1 MNTSEHIFH
10 KLKTMPWHSLGTV
23 VCVVLLSCLF
33 ASCSTKHNTPATRFW
48 HSFNAHYNTMYN
60 GELAFKEG
68 EEAQYKGHQDDYTR
82 LLPMYISTN
91 KTTASLG
98 KGNYETA
105 ITKSE
110 KAIKLHSIKKKPTV
124 KANHKLTPKEKEYR
138 ARKEFTP
145 YLKHSWMMLA
155 KAQFNQGNF
164 IEAASTFNY
173 IIRLYST
180 QPEVYSV
187 AKAYLARCYVA
198 LGWPYDAED
207 VLNKMRR
214 DSITTRGARER
225 DNTLTAFYIAT
236 ERYEEAI
243 PLLQST
249 IKHTKSK
256 VQRTRLNYLMGQ
268 LYHETGNDAAAYKY
282 LGKVVKSNPPYELEF
297 NARIMQ
303 AEVMPKSK
311 YKQMISKLK
320 RMAKNDKNKDYL
332 DRVYFAIGNIHLNNL
347 DTVRCCYAWET
358 GAEKSTKNGVA
369 KAVLLLRLGQL
380 YWEQEKYIEAQKAY
394 QGCIAILDKEHEDY
408 QESERR
414 SKILDELA
422 PPLSDIKLQDSL
434 QALAKMPEKEYLA
447 AIDRV
452 IEELKKKEKEE
463 AKKEAA
469 QQDAAGSS
477 ANTAKPAANNSAAA
491 GPQQKGAWYFY
502 NPQTVQTGK
511 QNFQRK
517 WGKRP
522 NEDNWRRSSKEVTG
536 GDEFEQYNYEDND
549 STQSGGEID
558 TEGVSEEEQQRLDS
572 LANDPHQRE
581 YYLKQIPFT
590 EEQLAAS
597 NATLSEGLYNAGI
610 IEAEK
615 LDNFAMAQ
623 KTMERLLND
632 FPDFDKKADIYYHM
646 FLLMGRLGNTEEAE
660 RYRQLLINEFPDS
673 KSAILLANPNYE
685 MIAREG
691 RHIEDSLYMD
701 AYHAYVESRYDVV
714 EKNYKFSTDNFPE
727 GQNRGKL
734 CFVHAMTQLY
744 TGHQK
749 EFMEEI
755 KEVVEKYS
763 KDEIS
768 EMAQY
773 IVKGLQ
779 EGRLLSSDKY
789 NASDI
794 WGRRNSTMF
803 GDSTAVADTLSMDR
817 YSNFNFVLAYPTN
830 SLNEN
835 QLLFELARYNF
846 SSYMVRNFE
855 IEQQKMEGISM
866 MIVKGFLSYDEAHAY
881 AQQLFSDRRMATLLE
896 GIKTLLINDK
906 NLSMLGKQFSFDDYS
921 TFFEEQFA
929 PLEMPK
935 DVNLDEQIDQ
945 PFIDPDDVDDSQ
957 NNEPE
962 EELIEGDEDDFPF
975 GF

>member
-1 MNTSEHIFH
+1 MKTK
-10 KLKTMPWHSLGTV
+10 KLAYIKQKATPWCSRLAFVCGIMFSLT
-23 VCVVLLSCLF
+23 F
-33 ASCSTKHNTPATRFW
+33 MSCSTKHNTPATRFW

-68 EEAQYKGHQDDYTR
+68 EEAQLKGHQDDYTR
-82 LLPMYISTN
+82 LLPMYVSTN
-91 KTTASLG
+91 KTTAGLG
-98 KGNYETA
+98 KSNYETA
-105 ITKSE
+105 ITKCE

-124 KANHKLTPKEKEYR
+124 KSNHKLTPKEKEYR

-145 YLKHSWMMLA
+145 YLKHSWLMLA
-155 KAQFNQGNF
+155 KSQFNQGDF
-164 IEAASTFNY
+164 IEAASTFSY

-180 QPEVYSV
+180 QPEVFSI

-214 DSITTRGARER
+214 DSITTKGERER
-225 DNTLTAFYIAT
+225 DNTQAAFFIAT
-236 ERYEEAI
+236 EQYEEAI
-243 PLLQST
+243 PYLQRT

-256 VQRTRLNYLMGQ
+256 IQRTRLNYLMGQ
-268 LYHETGNDAAAYKY
+268 LYHETGDDATAYKY
-282 LGKVVKSNPPYELEF
+282 LNKVVKSNPPYELEF

-332 DRVYFAIGNIHLNNL
+332 DRVYFAIGNIHLNNQ
-347 DTVRCCYAWET
+347 DTVRCYNAWEM

-380 YWEQEKYIEAQKAY
+380 YWEKEKYIEAQKAY

-408 QESERR
+408 KESERR
-414 SKILDELA
+414 SKVLDELA
-422 PPLSDIKLQDSL
+422 PPLGDIKLQDSL

-452 IEELKKKEKEE
+452 IDALNKKEKEE
-463 AKKEAA
+463 AKKAA
-469 QQDAAGSS
+469 QNGTGGATTS
-477 ANTAKPAANNSAAA
+477 NTSTAPTNTPAA

-511 QNFQRK
+511 QTFQRK

-522 NEDNWRRSSKEVTG
+522 NEDNWRRSNKEVVG
-536 GDEFEQYNYEDND
+536 GDDFEQYDYSEND
-549 STQSGGEID
+549 STTNSSNEEEI
-558 TEGVSEEEQQRLDS
+558 SEEEQQRLDD
-572 LANDPHQRE
+572 LANDPHKRE

-590 EEQLAAS
+590 EDLLAAS

-615 LDNFAMAQ
+615 LDNFALAQ
-623 KTMERLLND
+623 KTMERLLRD
-632 FPDFDKKADIYYHM
+632 FPDFEKKDDIYYHM
-646 FLLMGRLGNTEEAE
+646 FLLMGRIGNVEEAE
-660 RYRQLLINEFPDS
+660 RYRQLLINEYPDS
-673 KSAILLANPNYE
+673 KNAILLANPNYE

-701 AYHAYVESRYDVV
+701 AYHAYLDSRYDVV
-714 EKNYKFSTDNFPE
+714 EQNYKFSTDNFPE
-727 GQNRGKL
+727 GANRGKL

-744 TGHQK
+744 TGHQR
-749 EFMEEI
+749 EFMTEL

-768 EMAQY
+768 EMASY

-779 EGRLLSSDKY
+779 DGRLLSSDKY

-794 WGRRNSTMF
+794 WGRRSNLLM
-803 GDSTAVADTLSMDR
+803 GDSTAMADTLSMDR
-817 YSNFNFVLAYPTN
+817 YSNFNFVLAYPAG

-855 IEQQKMEGISM
+855 IEQEKMDGISM
-866 MIVKGFLSYDEAHAY
+866 MVVKGFLSYDEAHAY
-881 AQQLFSDRRMATLLE
+881 AQQLLRDRRMAELLG
-896 GIKTLLINDK
+896 GIKTLLISDK
-906 NLSMLGKQFSFDDYS
+906 NLSMLGKQYSFDDYS
-921 TFFEEQFA
+921 TFFEEKFA

-945 PFIDPDDVDDSQ
+945 PFIDPDDVEESP

>member
-1 MNTSEHIFH
+1 MKTLICTSI
-10 KLKTMPWHSLGTV
+10 KQKATSWHSLMLI
-23 VCVVLLSCLF
+23 VCVLLSSCLF
-33 ASCSTKHNTPATRFW
+33 TSCSTKHNTPATRFW

-68 EEAQYKGHQDDYTR
+68 EEAQLKGHQDDYTR
-82 LLPMYISTN
+82 LLPMYVSMD
-91 KTTASLG
+91 KTTAALG
-98 KGNYETA
+98 KSNYETA
-105 ITKSE
+105 ITKCE
-110 KAIKLHSIKKKPTV
+110 KAIKLHSIKKKPTY
-124 KANHKLTPKEKEYR
+124 KANHTLTPKEKEYR
-138 ARKEFTP
+138 ARNEFTP
-145 YLKHSWMMLA
+145 YLKHSWLMMA
-155 KAQFNQGNF
+155 KSQFNQGNF

-173 IIRLYST
+173 IIRMYST
-180 QPEVYSV
+180 QPEVCSV

-214 DSITTRGARER
+214 DSITTRGQRER
-225 DNTLTAFYIAT
+225 DNTLAAFYIAT
-236 ERYEEAI
+236 EKYEEAI
-243 PLLQST
+243 PHLKST
-249 IKHTKSK
+249 IKHTKAK
-256 VQRTRLNYLMGQ
+256 IQRTRLNYLMAQ
-268 LYHETGNDAAAYKY
+268 LYHETGDDATAYKY
-282 LGKVVKSNPPYELEF
+282 LSKVVKSNPPYEQEF

-320 RMAKNDKNKDYL
+320 RMARNDKNKDYL
-332 DRVYFAIGNIHLNNL
+332 DRVYFAIGNIHLNNQ
-347 DTVRCCYAWET
+347 DTLRCCYAWET
-358 GAEKSTKNGVA
+358 GAEKSTKNGIA

-380 YWEQEKYIEAQKAY
+380 YWEKEKYIEAQKAY
-394 QGCIAILDKEHEDY
+394 QGCIAILDKEHEEY
-408 QESERR
+408 KESERR

-422 PPLSDIKLQDSL
+422 PPLGDIKLQDSL

-452 IEELKKKEKEE
+452 IDELKKKEKEE
-463 AKKEAA
+463 AKKAA
-469 QQDAAGSS
+469 QQGTTGSTS
-477 ANTAKPAANNSAAA
+477 STPQPTANNTAAA

-502 NPQTVQTGK
+502 NPQTVMTGK
-511 QNFQRK
+511 QTFQRR

-536 GDEFEQYNYEDND
+536 GDEFEQTDYSDND
-549 STQSGGEID
+549 SIQGGD
-558 TEGVSEEEQQRLDS
+558 FGDANFTEEDQQRLDS
-572 LANDPHQRE
+572 LANDPHHRE

-615 LDNFAMAQ
+615 LDNFALAQ
-623 KTMERLLND
+623 KTMERLLKD
-632 FPDFDKKADIYYHM
+632 FPDFEKKDEIYYHM
-646 FLLMGRLGNTEEAE
+646 FLLMGRAGNTEEAE
-660 RYRQLLINEFPDS
+660 RYRQLLINEFPEA

-701 AYHAYVESRYDVV
+701 AYQAYLESRYDVV
-714 EKNYKFSTDNFPE
+714 DKNYKFSTDNFPE
-727 GQNRGKL
+727 GLNRGKL
-734 CFVHAMTQLY
+734 CFVHAMSQLY
-744 TGHQK
+744 SGHQK
-749 EFMEEI
+749 EFMTEL
-755 KEVVEKYS
+755 KEVVDKYS

-768 EMAQY
+768 EMASY
-773 IVKGLQ
+773 ILKGLQ

-794 WGRRNSTMF
+794 WGRRNSTLF
-803 GDSTAVADTLSMDR
+803 GDSTAMADTLSMDR

-896 GIKTLLINDK
+896 GIKTLLISDK

-929 PLEMPK
+929 PLEIPK

-945 PFIDPDDVDDSQ
+945 PFIDPDDVEESQ

>member
-1 MNTSEHIFH
+1 MKTRTYAHI
-10 KLKTMPWHSLGTV
+10 KQKATPWCSLTTL
-23 VCVVLLSCLF
+23 VCAFLF
-33 ASCSTKHNTPATRFW
+33 SLTFTSCSTKHNTPAARFW

-60 GELAFKEG
+60 GEQAFKEG
-68 EEAQYKGHQDDYTR
+68 EETQYKGHQDDYTR
-82 LLPMYISTN
+82 LLPMYVSMN
-91 KTTASLG
+91 KTTAGLG
-98 KGNYETA
+98 KSSYETA
-105 ITKSE
+105 ITKCE
-110 KAIKLHSIKKKPTV
+110 KAIKLHSIKKKPTI
-124 KANHKLTPKEKEYR
+124 KNNHKLTPKEKAYR

-145 YLKHSWMMLA
+145 YLKNSWLMLA
-155 KAQFNQGNF
+155 KSQFNQGDF
-164 IEAASTFNY
+164 FEAASTFNY

-180 QPEVYSV
+180 QPEVYSI

-214 DSITTRGARER
+214 DTITTKGARER
-225 DNTLTAFYIAT
+225 DNTQAAFLIAT
-236 ERYEEAI
+236 ERYKEAI
-243 PLLQST
+243 PYLQST

-256 VQRTRLNYLMGQ
+256 IQHTRLNYLMGQ
-268 LYHETGNDAAAYKY
+268 LYHESGDDVTAYKY
-282 LGKVVKSNPPYELEF
+282 LNKVVKSNPPYELEF

-332 DRVYFAIGNIHLNNL
+332 DRVYFAIGNIHLNNQ
-347 DTVRCCYAWET
+347 DTVRCYNAWEM

-369 KAVLLLRLGQL
+369 KAILLLRLGQL
-380 YWEQEKYIEAQKAY
+380 YWEKEKYIEAQKAY
-394 QGCIAILDKEHEDY
+394 QSCIAILDKEHDEY
-408 QESERR
+408 KESERR

-422 PPLSDIKLQDSL
+422 PPLGDIKLQDSL

-452 IEELKKKEKEE
+452 IEELIKKEKEE
-463 AKKEAA
+463 AKKAA
-469 QQDAAGSS
+469 QNGSGGTTTS
-477 ANTAKPAANNSAAA
+477 NTTTAPTNTPVA

-511 QNFQRK
+511 QTFQRK

-522 NEDNWRRSSKEVTG
+522 NEDNWRRSTKEVADG
-536 GDEFEQYNYEDND
+536 EDFEQYDYSESD
-549 STQSGGEID
+549 STTNNIDEVEI
-558 TEGVSEEEQQRLDS
+558 SEEEQQRLDE
-572 LANDPHQRE
+572 LANDPHKRE

-590 EEQLAAS
+590 EDMLAAS

-615 LDNFAMAQ
+615 LDNFTLAQ
-623 KTMERLLND
+623 KTMERLLRD
-632 FPDFDKKADIYYHM
+632 FPDFEKKDEIYYHM
-646 FLLMGRLGNTEEAE
+646 FLLMGRIGSVEEAE
-660 RYRQLLINEFPDS
+660 RYRQLLINEYPES
-673 KSAILLANPNYE
+673 KTAILLANPNYE

-701 AYHAYVESRYDVV
+701 AYHAYLESRYDVV
-714 EKNYKFSTDNFPE
+714 EHNYRFSTDNFPE
-727 GQNRGKL
+727 GVNRGKL
-734 CFVHAMTQLY
+734 CFIHAMTQLY

-749 EFMEEI
+749 EFLAEI
-755 KEVVEKYS
+755 KEVVDKYS

-768 EMAQY
+768 EMASY

-794 WGRRNSTMF
+794 WGRRSSLLM
-803 GDSTAVADTLSMDR
+803 GDSTAMADTLSMDR
-817 YSNFNFVLAYPTN
+817 YSNFNFVLAYPTG

-855 IEQQKMEGISM
+855 IEQERMDGISM
-866 MIVKGFLSYDEAHAY
+866 MVVKGFLSYDEAHAY
-881 AQQLFSDRRMATLLE
+881 AQQLFRDRIMAERLG
-896 GIKTLLINDK
+896 GIKTLLISDK
-906 NLSMLGKQFSFDDYS
+906 NLSMLGKQYSFDDYS
-921 TFFEEQFA
+921 TFFEEKFA

-945 PFIDPDDVDDSQ
+945 PFIDPDDVDETRDNGS
-957 NNEPE
+957 E